1 MKRRALNIILYL
13 GTMLVLVNFL
23 AALADELV
31 LKKLHSIDKFLTTQ
45 ASSPT
50 FHDKRL
56 ARTIFSDLSSFMR
69 TIQYHP
75 LRGWAYKEFHSATF
89 NTDTNGYRTNGGFS
103 GGDKGEIWL
112 FGGSTLMGWGASDDM
127 TISSWLQRLKP
138 EYSIRSFAQMGYT
151 STQELIQFME
161 LLSLDPN
168 AKPRAVIFFDG
179 KNEFWAGRS
188 GLQSQNTV
196 YGHEIRSLFQEG
208 KTTAVGNSFYPFVS
222 FMIDPVRK
230 MILRARYGLYLH
242 PGAEQSLYSEK
253 GNHGDLVCKTM
264 LQNWRVAKALTEERG
279 GRFVGILHPN
289 AALSKAR
296 TDYIDPELFRHF
308 PYVDAYR
315 NAAQTLAAM
324 HLPWAIDL
332 TSAYDHAGN
341 EYIFLDDTH
350 LTSRG
355 GEIMAGILSERID
368 AMLDGNREL

>member
-1 MKRRALNIILYL
+1 MKQRALKIILYL
-13 GTMLVLVNFL
+13 GAMFVIVYLF

-31 LKKLHSIDKFLTTQ
+31 LKKLQSIDKFLMTQ
-45 ASSPT
+45 VSSPT

-56 ARTIFSDLSSFMR
+56 ARTMFSDLSNFMR

-89 NTDTNGYRTNGGFS
+89 NTDTNGYRTNGSIS
-103 GGDKGEIWL
+103 GGDKGEVWL

-127 TISSWLQRLKP
+127 TISSWLQRLKA
-138 EYSIRSFAQMGYT
+138 EYSIKSFAQMGYT
-151 STQELIQFME
+151 SSQELIQFME

-168 AKPRAVIFFDG
+168 AKPRVVIFFDG
-179 KNEFWAGRS
+179 KNEFWAGCS

-196 YGHEIRSLFQEG
+196 YCHEIRSLFEEG
-208 KTTAVGNSFYPFVS
+208 KTTAVGNSFYPFVAFLS
-222 FMIDPVRK
+222 DPVRK
-230 MILRARYGLYLH
+230 MILRARYGLYLR
-242 PGAEQSLYSEK
+242 PGAEQSLYSERE
-253 GNHGDLVCKTM
+253 NHGDLVCKTM

-279 GRFVGILHPN
+279 GRFVGVLHPN

-296 TDYIDPELFRHF
+296 TDYIDPGLFLHK
-308 PYVDAYR
+308 PYLDAYR
-315 NAAQTLAAM
+315 NAAQMLAVM
-324 HLPWAIDL
+324 RLPWAIDL
-332 TSAYDHAGN
+332 TSAYDDAGN

-368 AMLDGNREL
+368 SMLHSHQE